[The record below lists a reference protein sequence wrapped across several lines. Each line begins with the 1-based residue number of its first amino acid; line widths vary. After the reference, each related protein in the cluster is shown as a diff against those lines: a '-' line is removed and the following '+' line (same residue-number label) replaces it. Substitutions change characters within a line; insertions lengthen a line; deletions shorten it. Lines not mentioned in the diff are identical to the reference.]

1 MRRILASR
9 EFTGSPRIS
18 RFLQFTV
25 EEALAGRGE
34 HLKETLVGISVFDK
48 PADYE
53 ARIDPIVR
61 VEARR
66 LRDKLRRYY
75 ETEGIGDSI
84 RIEYPRGGYAPVF
97 AARGDQARERE
108 AAADRTVVV
117 LPFANLSAE
126 PDNEY
131 FSDGL
136 TQELIHALTRVHGL
150 RVIAWNTAA
159 QLRGSALPP
168 QEIGRQLQV
177 ESVLQGSVRR
187 SMDRLRINVQLVEAA
202 TGFIL
207 WSETYDRRMSDL
219 FAVQEQ
225 IARSIV
231 KALQIRLVRE
241 TAPLHV
247 NLEAYNLY
255 LRGRHAW
262 NRRTR
267 EGLLQSI
274 VFFERAL
281 EVDADCALAFAG
293 LADAHSILADFGLKN
308 PAEGMVKA
316 REAAQRAIALDPTL
330 AEAHTSLGF
339 IRGIYDWCW
348 DESEAHYRQ
357 AIALNPGYATAYH
370 WYAADLLTP
379 TGRCAEAFD
388 LMETAIQL
396 NPLEPALKESY
407 AYIHMIAGDYDE
419 AAGLLR
425 RLQQEAPDYY
435 KAYTALGRTYT
446 SAGNYPLAI
455 EMLEKGRAIAGDVPN
470 ILSALGQAHAMNEDF
485 GMALHYLNLLESIA
499 RSQYVSSTCYA
510 LVHIGL
516 GEFGKAL
523 DWLERGCE
531 NHDLPI
537 TNLKVHPGYAPLREE
552 PRFQE
557 LLKKIRLA

>member
-435 KAYTALGRTYT
+435 KAYTALGRTYA